1 MLNTLM
7 ISLATL
13 ASAAAPLAPV
23 NDKPA
28 AKVEAARM
36 ASAARP
42 NTPLRGGTACNANK
56 KVKTINV
63 AEDLKIYVTM
73 QDGNRYVPYDDRYFG
88 TNSGNAIYNLVVT
101 GFLSGA
107 NVDLLASGGDC
118 SYFDNVQITAP

>member
-7 ISLATL
+7 ISLAAL
-13 ASAAAPLAPV
+13 ASAAVPLAPV
-23 NDKPA
+23 ADKA
-28 AKVEAARM
+28 ATKVEAARG
-36 ASAARP
+36 APAARP
-42 NTPLRGGTACNANK
+42 NTPPRGGTACNANK